1 MDRKELIEKAREHSK
16 YDVPADTQCLLLQM
30 AAELEKDRG
39 QENMVSCADIKAACY
54 DVITEGFAE
63 LVSLA
68 DPEQDIVNFMDGVI
82 KTEDAVMK
90 MLFEKKALDVWN
102 DDSDIWSDE

>member
-39 QENMVSCADIKAACY
+39 QENMVTPEQVKAECY
-54 DVITEGFAE
+54 DVITKNFTEFIN
-63 LVSLA
+63 LD
-68 DPEQDIVNFMDGVI
+68 DPERAFFDFVDGVVQ
-82 KTEDAVMK
+82 TESAVMTL
-90 MLFEKKALDVWN
+90 LFAPRNEADCSKK
-102 DDSDIWSDE
+102 